1 MTEKCKI
8 YHNST
13 NFCVFVLF
21 PFLIYSGI
29 YSDPLSG
36 VYITAYSLYVM
47 ENFPKY
53 ALTHNYSSAYT
64 NNCHVLESW
73 ALRIGCYSHLYSPY
87 YIVSLLT

>member
-53 ALTHNYSSAYT
+53 ALTHNYSSAYP
-64 NNCHVLESW
+64 NS
-73 ALRIGCYSHLYSPY
+73 
-87 YIVSLLT
+87 IVNSSDIFEFMLDATYW